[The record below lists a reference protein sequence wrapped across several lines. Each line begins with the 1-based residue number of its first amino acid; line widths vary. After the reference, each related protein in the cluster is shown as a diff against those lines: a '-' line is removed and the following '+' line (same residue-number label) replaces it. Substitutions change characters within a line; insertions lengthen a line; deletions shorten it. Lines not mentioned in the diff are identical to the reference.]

1 MMYIVPDKCPPKKK
15 TKKNMLADEKKKRCY
30 SNINR
35 RVLKR
40 ETCLKLRKQKQK
52 GGESKEK
59 YVEEKPES

>member
-1 MMYIVPDKCPPKKK
+1 
-15 TKKNMLADEKKKRCY
+15 MLADEKKKRCY